1 MLLNLNSSLR
11 KIISPM
17 TCNQCSTEIKSFWII
32 NNYLF
37 NYNLC
42 VTHLSNLIRK
52 DIQRHPLALK
62 TDLRYCITCGVIMG
76 RNKSL
81 KHKVIR
87 CANCVNGNG
96 NYATRDLC

>member
-11 KIISPM
+11 KIISLM

-52 DIQRHPLALK
+52 DMQMHPLALK
-62 TDLRYCITCGVIMG
+62 TDLRYCISCGVIMG

-96 NYATRDLC
+96 NYAARDLC

>member
-1 MLLNLNSSLR
+1 
-11 KIISPM
+11 M
-17 TCNQCSTEIKSFWII
+17 TCNQCLTEIKSFWII

-42 VTHLSNLIRK
+42 VTHLSSLIRK
-52 DIQRHPLALK
+52 DMQNYPLVLK
-62 TDLRYCITCGVIMG
+62 TDLRYCITCGELMG

-87 CANCVNGNG
+87 CVNCVNGKG
-96 NYATRDLC
+96 NYVKEDLC

>member
-1 MLLNLNSSLR
+1 MIFL
-11 KIISPM
+11 M

-52 DIQRHPLALK
+52 DMQTFPLALK
-62 TDLRYCITCGVIMG
+62 TDLRYCITCGNLMG

-87 CANCVNGNG
+87 CVQCINGGRSSKKNG
-96 NYATRDLC
+96 YC